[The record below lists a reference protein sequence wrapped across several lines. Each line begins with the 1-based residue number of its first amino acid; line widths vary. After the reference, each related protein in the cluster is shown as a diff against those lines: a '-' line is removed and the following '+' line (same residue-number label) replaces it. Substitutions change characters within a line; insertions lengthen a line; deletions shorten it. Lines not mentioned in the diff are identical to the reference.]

1 MIAELYQW
9 YFKTGCIPW
18 EYFVVKSSDCK
29 DFWKVYSCFWIMLYL
44 ARGFPGGSYDKE
56 SACNAGDMGSIPGS
70 ERSLEK
76 GMATRFSVLAWRIP
90 WTDEPD
96 GLQSWGLKES
106 DMTEQ
111 LTLHTSCLTSSSR
124 ISSIFLFL
132 CGDLNFWHFYS
143 HDGTFA
149 NLTSPRRNLFHLL
162 YENSLILNCVIPIWK
177 LHYSFMMWLREQASE
192 SNC

>member
-1 MIAELYQW
+1 
-9 YFKTGCIPW
+9 
-18 EYFVVKSSDCK
+18 
-29 DFWKVYSCFWIMLYL
+29 MLYL

-76 GMATRFSVLAWRIP
+76 GMATRFSVLVWRIP

-132 CGDLNFWHFYS
+132 WGDLNF
-143 HDGTFA
+143 
-149 NLTSPRRNLFHLL
+149 
-162 YENSLILNCVIPIWK
+162 
-177 LHYSFMMWLREQASE
+177 
-192 SNC
+192 